1 MGWKIK
7 SYHWIFLFVLIFSIF
22 LNTGCYK
29 FEGDQSIPAYI
40 KIDTVLIDTYYPK
53 EGSNSANV
61 TDVWVYL
68 NDNIVGIFEL
78 PAILPV
84 LAEGEQKLDIRP
96 GIKINGIS
104 STRIPYP
111 FYQPIL
117 FDNFNFI
124 PDSTITIKNPV
135 STYYSNLVFAW
146 MEDFEGSSISLEENP
161 ASDTIIQKTE
171 PKDNPEAFLSEQSQ
185 HSGVIYLTEERPVF
199 SAATYSSYDMPKQ
212 GSPVA
217 LEMNYKTNNYL
228 NVGLLL
234 IESNNYVKVPLLI
247 VNHSEDWNKIYINL
261 GPNLSLHPQA
271 SGFRVYFEAGLDN
284 DRSSST
290 IYLDN
295 LKVIHR
301 PI

>member
-1 MGWKIK
+1 MGSKIK
-7 SYHWIFLFVLIFSIF
+7 SYHWIFLYILIFSVF

-29 FEGDQSIPAYI
+29 FEGDQTIPAYI
-40 KIDTVLIDTYYPK
+40 RIDTVLIDTYYPK
-53 EGSNSANV
+53 EGSNSANI

-68 NDNIVGIFEL
+68 NDNIVGIYEL
-78 PAILPV
+78 PAIFPV

-117 FDNFNFI
+117 FSDFNFI
-124 PDSTITIKNPV
+124 PDSTITIENPV

-161 ASDTIIQKTE
+161 ASDTVIQQTE
-171 PKDNPEAFLSEQSQ
+171 PKDNPEAFLSEYSQ
-185 HSGVIYLTEERPVF
+185 YSGVIYLTEERPIF

-228 NVGLLL
+228 NVGLLV
-234 IESNNYVKVPLLI
+234 IESNSYVKIPLIIL
-247 VNHSEDWNKIYINL
+247 NHSEDWNKIYINL

-284 DRSSST
+284 DKASST